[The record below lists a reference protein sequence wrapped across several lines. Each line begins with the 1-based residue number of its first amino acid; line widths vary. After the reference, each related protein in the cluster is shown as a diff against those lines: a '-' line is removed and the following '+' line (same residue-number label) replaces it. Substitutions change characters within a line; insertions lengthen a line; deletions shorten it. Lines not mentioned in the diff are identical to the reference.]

1 MLNLLLLCLLLAIS
15 SPANSM
21 NLFGLNPI
29 GVNFCCGED
38 ETLVVSRTNADKRVA
53 ECVSNGGTE
62 KGSSLEGKQ
71 VWVGGEADGEMK
83 SLQLLEVSNFDPA
96 FEFNFLAINS
106 AIQVKKPDCQRG
118 LVLTTVRVNKTDTQ
132 QVDFVTNFLC

>member
-1 MLNLLLLCLLLAIS
+1 MLNLLLLCLMAIS

-21 NLFGLNPI
+21 NLFGLDPI

-38 ETLVVSRTNADKRVA
+38 ETLVVRRRNADKRVA

-83 SLQLLEVSNFDPA
+83 RLQLLEVSNFDPA

-132 QVDFVTNFLC
+132 QVDFVINFL